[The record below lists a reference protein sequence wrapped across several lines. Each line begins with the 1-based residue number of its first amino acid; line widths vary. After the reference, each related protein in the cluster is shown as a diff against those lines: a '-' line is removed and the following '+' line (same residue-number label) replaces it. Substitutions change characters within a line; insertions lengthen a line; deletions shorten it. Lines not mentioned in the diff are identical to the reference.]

1 MNTIKEFENIIK
13 VKFRDKKLL
22 LQSLTHKSFSQSI
35 NNEKLEF
42 LGDRV
47 LGFIVSKEIIKVYPN
62 DEEGALDKKYANLV
76 NKSTCYK
83 IGKFLNIK
91 KYIIFGENYRSQ
103 KKSDQKIISD
113 TIEALIGAIFQD
125 QGLKE
130 AEKFVIKNW
139 KKYIYNSELT
149 PIDSKSKLQEYSLKT
164 FKQLPKY
171 TLHKKTGPQHDPLFN
186 VEVHIPKAKKMI
198 ASGSSKK
205 IAQQKAAKKLLDFLK
220 I

>member
-1 MNTIKEFENIIK
+1 MNAIKEFENLIK
-13 VKFRDKKLL
+13 IKFKDKKLL
-22 LQSLTHKSFSQSI
+22 TQSLTHKSFNKI
-35 NNEKLEF
+35 NNNEKLEF

-47 LGFIVSKEIIKVYPN
+47 LGFIISKEIIKTFPN
-62 DEEGALDKKYANLV
+62 DEEGVLDKKYANLV

-91 KYIIFGENYRSQ
+91 NYIIFGENYRSQ
-103 KKSDQKIISD
+103 KKSDEKIVSD
-113 TIEALIGAIFQD
+113 TVEAIIGAIYQD

-130 AEKFVIKNW
+130 VEKFVIKNW
-139 KKYIYNSELT
+139 KKYINMSESA

-186 VEVHIPKAKKMI
+186 VEVHVPKAKKMI

-205 IAQQKAAKKLLDFLK
+205 IAQQRAAKKLLDFLK

>member
-83 IGKFLNIK
+83 IGNFLNIK